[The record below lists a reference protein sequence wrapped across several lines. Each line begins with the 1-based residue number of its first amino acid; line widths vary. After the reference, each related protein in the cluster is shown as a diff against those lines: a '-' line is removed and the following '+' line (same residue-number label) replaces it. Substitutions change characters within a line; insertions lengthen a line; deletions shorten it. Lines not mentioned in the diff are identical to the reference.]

1 MLEIRDLCKVYRPKK
16 GVPVTAV
23 DHISLRLPDQGM
35 VFLLGKSGSGKSTL
49 LNLLGGLDTYD
60 SGDILI
66 KGTSTKTFRQQEFDS
81 YRNTYVGF
89 IFQEYNVLE
98 EFTVGANIGLAL
110 ELQGK
115 KATDEQ
121 INAILQQV
129 DLTGFGARRPNEL
142 SGGQKQRVAIARA
155 LVKEPKIIMADEPT
169 GALDSDTGRQIFD
182 TLKKL
187 SAQRLVIVVSHDR
200 EFAEQY
206 ADRIIEL
213 ADGHVISDCTY
224 LPETA
229 TAESGLTYSGDTVTI
244 APGYHLTEEDR
255 AAINAYLDKLQT
267 GSTLRAVHC
276 GSKRVMA
283 TDNDAIQTAQGD
295 LNLVRS
301 RLPLRNA
308 FKIGGSSLKHKKL
321 RLVITIL
328 LSCIAFG
335 LFGLADTFGSY
346 NHIQAC
352 TDSLQDSHIDY
363 ATMQKAIRQKN
374 DNNEKN
380 AYYQDGYNLTQQDI
394 DTIQKETGL
403 SMKGIYVPIEA
414 NLSLSNHFHNS
425 DSEKEKS
432 RRAAYQFN
440 GFAEVTA
447 SELTNYGYA
456 LAAGYMPNGDRDEVA
471 ITAYCADSFLR
482 YGFTDT
488 VSGKPLAVKT
498 YADFVGK
505 KLALDGYDYT
515 ITGVVDTRFDTTR
528 YAFLDEP
535 SDNLSNAQRL
545 KMFALM
551 EELNAAQNYS
561 LHTTLFTGT
570 GRVQKMIESGH
581 TLRPLRFSYLYF
593 YAENG
598 EGSLDPSYIGSLED
612 VKNTPIVWLD
622 GKERTQLGEKELVI
636 SPEMAGLHEE
646 DLTDTE
652 AVKQSLI
659 TWQQRMGSWQ
669 EDSQRCFQ
677 DGEHKEIGGYQVVG
691 FLDTSRAPSLRRVVL
706 TSTSMRDAFTQ
717 SNAGPYAMAI
727 GAMPKEKDAIRQL
740 VSFCYREDDIR
751 FSLKNAVTYELD
763 VIHEMLEVLSNVFLW
778 IGVGFAVFAALM
790 LANFISTSISYKKQ
804 EIGILR
810 AIGSRSNDV
819 FRIFFSESFI
829 IAMINLV
836 LSGIGV
842 ATATALINGAVRA
855 KMDILLTVLH
865 FGVRQVFLLLVISL
879 AVAAI
884 ASFFPVQRIA
894 SKRPIDA
901 IRNR

>member
-1 MLEIRDLCKVYRPKK
+1 MLEIRDLCKVYRPKR
-16 GVPVTAV
+16 GVPVAAV

-49 LNLLGGLDTYD
+49 LNLLGGLDSYD

-66 KGTSTKTFRQQEFDS
+66 KGTSTKTFSQQQFDS

-129 DLTGFGARRPNEL
+129 DLAAFGARRPNEL

-169 GALDSDTGRQIFD
+169 GALDSETGRQIFD

-224 LPETA
+224 LPDDSPADT
-229 TAESGLTYSGDTVTI
+229 GLSYVGDTVTI

-255 AAINAYLDKLQT
+255 LAINAFLDTVKEG
-267 GSTLRAVHC
+267 GSLRAARS
-276 GSKRVMA
+276 SKRSIP
-283 TDNDAIQTAQGD
+283 TDNAAIQTQQTP

-308 FKIGGSSLKHKKL
+308 FKIGGSSLKHKKV
-321 RLVITIL
+321 RLAVTIL

-352 TDSLQDSHIDY
+352 TDSLEDSRIDY
-363 ATMQKAIRQKN
+363 ATVQKSKRMKN
-374 DNNEKN
+374 SNNEKST
-380 AYYQDGYNLTQQDI
+380 YYRDGYHLNQKDLDLI
-394 DTIQKETGL
+394 KKETGI
-403 SMKGIYVPIEA
+403 SMKGVFLPVNA
-414 NLSLSNHFHNS
+414 NLSLTDQLSIDNDAESERSHLLPNS
-425 DSEKEKS
+425 
-432 RRAAYQFN
+432 FN
-440 GFAEVTA
+440 GFAEMTA
-447 SELTNYGYA
+447 DELTHYGYN

-471 ITAYCADSFLR
+471 ITAYCADSFLH

-488 VSGKPLAVKT
+488 STDKTLPIKT
-498 YADFVGK
+498 YADLVGK
-505 KLALDGYDYT
+505 KLVLNHQDYT
-515 ITGVVDTRFDTTR
+515 ITGVVDTGFDTKR
-528 YAFLDEP
+528 YTFLDKSSE
-535 SDNLSNAQRL
+535 NLSNAERL
-545 KMFALM
+545 KMFALA
-551 EELNAAQNYS
+551 EELNASQNYS
-561 LHTTLFTGT
+561 LHTTLFTGR
-570 GRVQKMIESGH
+570 GRVQKMIADSDS
-581 TLRPLRFSYLYF
+581 LRPLNTSYLF
-593 YAENG
+593 FDSKQG
-598 EGSLDPSYIGSLED
+598 ESVLDPSFIGALED
-612 VKNTPIVWLD
+612 VKKLPVVWLD
-622 GKERTQLGEKELVI
+622 GKQRTQLGEKELVI
-636 SPEMAGLHEE
+636 SPDMLG
-646 DLTDTE
+646 TDQPLMTDIE
-652 AVKQSLI
+652 AAREFLN
-659 TWQQRMGSWQ
+659 TWQKNMGDLL
-669 EDSQRCFQ
+669 EDSSRCYQ
-677 DGEHKEIGGYQVVG
+677 DGKFQQIDGYRIVG
-691 FLDTSRAPSLRRVVL
+691 FLDTRTAPQIRQTVVTAPSLRDAL
-706 TSTSMRDAFTQ
+706 TEME
-717 SNAGPYAMAI
+717 AGPYSMAV
-727 GAMPKEKDAIRQL
+727 GAMPKEKDAIRNL
-740 VSFCYREDDIR
+740 VSFSYRDEDVR

-763 VIHEMLEVLSNVFLW
+763 IIHDVLQVLSNVFMW

-790 LANFISTSISYKKQ
+790 LANFISTSINYKKQ

-836 LSGIGV
+836 LSAVGV
-842 ATATALINGAVRA
+842 GAATSLINGAVRA
-855 KMDILLTVLH
+855 KMNILLTVLH
-865 FGVRQVFLLLVISL
+865 FGIRQVFLLLIISL

-884 ASFFPVQRIA
+884 ASFFPVRRIA
-894 SKRPIDA
+894 AKRPIDA